1 MSSLVSHSSITQA
14 ALASPP
20 SSSPIRDVP
29 TRLLLGLHWQE
40 TVTLKISTVL
50 LYSFPIVPAA
60 VTVPLLRP
68 LISNPPTPDTL
79 NLNREHPTK

>member
-14 ALASPP
+14 TLESLP
-20 SSSPIRDVP
+20 SSSLVP
-29 TRLLLGLHWQE
+29 TRLLLGLHQPE
-40 TVTLKISTVL
+40 TVTLKNSTVP

-68 LISNPPTPDTL
+68 LISDPRTPDTL
-79 NLNREHPTK
+79 NLNREYTTK